1 MYLPNTRHTLS
12 LPTLRDQYLL
22 RGSSSCLE
30 IKLVASV
37 HVSKEPDDALA
48 IGEVVRRTG
57 VAASALHYYEQMGLI
72 AAHRTSGNQRRYA
85 RHMIRRISLILV
97 AKRLGIGLTDVRE
110 VFATLPMETVPTVR
124 DWQRVSRRWRAQ
136 LEERKREIEQ
146 LERELTGCI
155 GCGCL
160 SMTACQLLNPE
171 DELGA
176 RGPGPHRLGP
186 TAEPPAH
193 PRRELKV
200 IQ

>member
-1 MYLPNTRHTLS
+1 MS
-12 LPTLRDQYLL
+12 L
-22 RGSSSCLE
+22 
-30 IKLVASV
+30 
-37 HVSKEPDDALA
+37 EPDDALP

-85 RHMIRRISLILV
+85 RHMLRRISLILV
-97 AKRLGIGLTDVRE
+97 AKRLGIGLGDVRD
-110 VFATLPMETVPTVR
+110 VFTTLPMETVPTIR
-124 DWQRVSRRWRAQ
+124 DWQRVSQRWRTQ

-160 SMTACQLLNPE
+160 SMSACQLLNPG
-171 DELGA
+171 DELA
-176 RGPGPHRLGP
+176 EQGPGPRRLVP
-186 TAEPPAH
+186 SAQSRPR
-193 PRRELKV
+193 PRRELDV